1 VNHSAAEKTMTRQNN
16 PFDRLQPTLPLIY
29 LITSGLTDETTTS
42 AAADFLNI
50 LSLVRSAVAA
60 QIDLIQI
67 REKNLSASVL
77 YELARSAAEITKASD
92 TKLLINDRADIA
104 AASGADGVHLTASSL
119 RAAVIRQTFGEEFL
133 IGASAH
139 SFQEATDARSG
150 GADFAVFGPVFATAS
165 KTKYGEPLGLEAL
178 ERVCSE
184 LTPFPIVAIG
194 GVNTSN
200 AADCIGAGAR
210 GVAAITMLQQPET
223 LADVADEIRRAEA
236 RPLGTA

>member
-1 VNHSAAEKTMTRQNN
+1 MNHSAAEKIMTRQNN
-16 PFDRLQPTLPLIY
+16 PFDRLQPTPPLIY
-29 LITSGLTDETTTS
+29 LITSGLTDETTTP

-67 REKNLSASVL
+67 REKKLSANVL
-77 YELARSAAEITKASD
+77 YELAGSAAEITRASS

-119 RAAVIRQTFGEEFL
+119 AVAVVRQTFGEEFL

-139 SFQEATDARSG
+139 SLQEAGDARNG

-165 KTKYGEPLGLEAL
+165 KTKYGEPLGLETL

-184 LTPFPIVAIG
+184 LKAFPILAIG
-194 GVNTSN
+194 GVSTSN
-200 AADCIGAGAR
+200 AADCMGAGAR
-210 GVAAITMLQQPET
+210 GVAAITMLQRPET
-223 LADVADEIRRAEA
+223 LADVAAEIRRGQKPD
-236 RPLGTA
+236 R